1 MWLYLLI
8 FILFLTIYL
17 VNKDTISKPVFFILF
32 MSLGLFVGIS
42 DMLGGYDRYIYGE
55 LFDSA
60 ADNIQNQG
68 MSYKETQVSNFYSN
82 ETGFGLYNALLSYI
96 TLNRYIFIFITTII
110 AYLLIYKSITTYCV
124 NYQLATILFLAL
136 FFFFSFTYLR
146 QLLSVAIG
154 WYAIQFVYKRNIWK
168 FLLFV
173 FIAFSFHN
181 SAILLV
187 PLYFIP
193 IRKYST
199 RTIVII
205 SICAL
210 IIGTTGIVGGMYENY
225 TELMDDRRS
234 LYANDESGFRI
245 EYLIEAVVFLVLLI
259 PFRKYIPDTP
269 REIMLYNV
277 AIIFCIILLIFI
289 KSINGGRLG
298 WFFAIGLISTISY
311 LCQRMRK
318 IPNYTLT
325 TIILCFFLYFRIL
338 LAWGIMLY
346 PYKTFF
352 TNGHRDNDYI
362 YMLYE
367 YDYNYDTD
375 KFYK

>member
-1 MWLYLLI
+1 M
-8 FILFLTIYL
+8 
-17 VNKDTISKPVFFILF
+17 FFILF

-68 MSYKETQVSNFYSN
+68 MNYMETQVSKFYSN

-110 AYLLIYKSITTYCV
+110 AYLLIYKSMTIYCV

-146 QLLSVAIG
+146 QLLSVVIG

-168 FLLFV
+168 FLLFAFV
-173 FIAFSFHN
+173 AFSFHN

-210 IIGTTGIVGGMYENY
+210 IIGITGIVGGMYENY
-225 TELMDDRRS
+225 TELMNDRRS
-234 LYANDESGFRI
+234 LYANVESGLRI
-245 EYLIEAVVFLVLLI
+245 EYLIEAVVFLVLLV
-259 PFRKYIPDTP
+259 PFKKYIPDTP
-269 REIMLYNV
+269 KNITLFNV
-277 AIIFCIILLIFI
+277 AIMFCIVLLIFI
-289 KSINGGRLG
+289 KSVNGGRLG
-298 WFFAIGLISTISY
+298 WFFAIGLISSISC
-311 LCQRMRK
+311 LCQRMRRV
-318 IPNYTLT
+318 PNYSLT
-325 TIILCFFLYFRIL
+325 TILLCFYLYFRIL
-338 LAWGIMLY
+338 TGWGIMLY

-352 TNGHRDNDYI
+352 TNGHRENDLI
-362 YMLYE
+362 YTLFE
-367 YDYNYDTD
+367 YDYNYDEN